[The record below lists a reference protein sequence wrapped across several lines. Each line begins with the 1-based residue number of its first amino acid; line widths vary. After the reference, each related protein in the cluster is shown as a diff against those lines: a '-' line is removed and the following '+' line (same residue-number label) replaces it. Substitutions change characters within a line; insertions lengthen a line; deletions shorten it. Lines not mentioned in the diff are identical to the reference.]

1 MLTASSSQDS
11 RPENRGPH
19 SGPIL
24 VGVIP
29 GQPAI
34 VVVRAAELAARL
46 GVDLVCAYVDTS
58 TYEDVRDDE
67 KPVLL
72 PIDPDGDYDYIAKT
86 AGEIQAHL
94 AQALQ
99 GSGVAWS
106 FRYLPG
112 EPARALA
119 ETADTLD
126 AMMIVIGTREPGLAH
141 RLEEIMAGS
150 VAVHLAY
157 HQHRPVLV
165 VPLNPQ
171 LSAEQR

>member
-1 MLTASSSQDS
+1 MLTALSSQDS
-11 RPENRGPH
+11 RSEKPQG
-19 SGPIL
+19 GPIL
-24 VGVIP
+24 AGVIP
-29 GQPAI
+29 GQPTA

-46 GVDLVCAYVDTS
+46 GVGLVCAYVDTS

-67 KPVLL
+67 TRVLL
-72 PIDPDGDYDYIAKT
+72 PIDPDGDYDYIEKT
-86 AGEIQAHL
+86 AREMQSHL

-99 GSGVAWS
+99 GSGVDWS

-112 EPARALA
+112 EPARGLA
-119 ETADTLD
+119 EAADTLD
-126 AMMIVIGTREPGLAH
+126 AMMIVVGTREPGLAH

-157 HQHRPVLV
+157 HQTRPVLI

-171 LSAEQR
+171 LFTEQR